1 MKLDWLLYLLAAGA
15 VFLLLRPSKKKETA
29 QDLLE
34 LKEVYPDGLI
44 ELPGGK
50 FRLVVE
56 IEPVNLALRSFQEQA
71 AVWAGLRGM
80 VNSLSVPCTFL
91 VQARHLDLRDYLD
104 DYRRRA
110 EDCPPHIRDYALSL
124 ADWLAKEAEGKHL
137 RDRRFYAVLKMD
149 AASAGVEGGVQTD
162 NPVVNEATRLL
173 SGIGKS
179 KLPPDELRRLARDSL
194 FEAAAVIIGS
204 LGGLE
209 IGARV
214 LDRRE
219 ALEMLYATFNR
230 DLAPF
235 ASFADADRDG
245 AFSLF
250 PASAT
255 PGIILKESGV
265 ADIAQA

>member
-1 MKLDWLLYLLAAGA
+1 MDWLLYLLAAGA
-15 VFLLLRPSKKKETA
+15 VFFLLRPSRKKETT

-34 LKEVYPDGLI
+34 MREVYPDGLI

-71 AVWAGLRGM
+71 GVWAGLRGM

-91 VQARHLDLRDYLD
+91 VQTRHLDLRDYLD
-104 DYRRRA
+104 DYRRHA
-110 EDCPPHIRDYALSL
+110 ESCPRHIRDYALSL
-124 ADWLAKEAEGKHL
+124 SDWLAKEAEGKHL

-149 AASAGVEGGVQTD
+149 TASAGVEGGIRTD
-162 NPVVNEATRLL
+162 NPVVNEAARLF
-173 SGIGKS
+173 SNVGKS

-194 FEAAAVIIGS
+194 FEAAAVVVAS

-219 ALEMLYATFNR
+219 VLEVFYATFNR

-235 ASFADADRDG
+235 ASFMDADREG
-245 AFSLF
+245 AFSLL
-250 PASAT
+250 PVSAT
-255 PGIILKESGV
+255 PGIVIGKSEV
-265 ADIAQA
+265 TDIA